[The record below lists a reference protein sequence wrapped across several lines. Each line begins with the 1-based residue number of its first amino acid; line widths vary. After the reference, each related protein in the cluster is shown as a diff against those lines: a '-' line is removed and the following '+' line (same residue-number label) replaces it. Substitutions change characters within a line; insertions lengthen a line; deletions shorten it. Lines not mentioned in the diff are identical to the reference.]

1 LPVERPNFC
10 SGLRRYTS
18 AEFSISNLLEIHLQI
33 PLLDPMSPTP
43 RAPPIQYVTIYDE
56 QHVITDLAP
65 KFYPVL
71 SSPLPLDLPCW
82 AVGATGAGAEPS
94 A

>member
-1 LPVERPNFC
+1 MAAPGVGRAEVAAVGEFDLVAAGPAAAMSASRIALG
-10 SGLRRYTS
+10 SGHGIY
-18 AEFSISNLLEIHLQI
+18 ADCSISI
-33 PLLDPMSPTP
+33 S
-43 RAPPIQYVTIYDE
+43 A
-56 QHVITDLAP
+56 DLAP

-82 AVGATGAGAEPS
+82 AVEATGAGAEPS